1 MLLTSKTFAKDN
13 QKFLLCRQVRVRSK
27 FSNNGKFPI
36 SECSFRVMQA
46 ALLCQP
52 IEAYGQYS

>member
-1 MLLTSKTFAKDN
+1 MLLRAKTFVKDN
-13 QKFLLCRQVRVRSK
+13 QKFILCRQVQVRSK

-36 SECSFRVMQA
+36 SECSFRVTQA
-46 ALLCQP
+46 ALLYQP